1 MCKPCTLVR
10 SSHKREKSEVYYPL
24 GIGCAHRL
32 EILLFDS
39 RKCYTPC
46 LYGRILCVIVLID
59 KQFGESVPA
68 RNRDEEIIS
77 VLGGFF
83 FFYYINK
90 WNIKVVSRRDAAAR
104 AGGGGAER
112 YSAGVV
118 RDSRNDCLEIPSDKF
133 PNRPFQFYTRNRG
146 RKLRK

>member
-10 SSHKREKSEVYYPL
+10 SFHKREKSEVYYPL
-24 GIGCAHRL
+24 GIGCSYRL

-68 RNRDEEIIS
+68 RNGDEEIIS

-90 WNIKVVSRRDAAAR
+90 WNIKVVSRRYAVL
-104 AGGGGAER
+104 AGGG
-112 YSAGVV
+112 SNAGVI
-118 RDSRNDCLEIPSDKF
+118 RDSRNDRLEIPSDKF
-133 PNRPFQFYTRNRG
+133 PNRPFQFYTHNRG
-146 RKLRK
+146 RKLQK